1 MRTILPGVILAVTR
15 IFRVAEAAWLEIA
28 PRP

>member
-15 IFRVAEAAWLEIA
+15 IFRVAEATWPETA